1 MTTVRNITTDYTL
14 TPHDAVQGNG
24 VSTLVQVDTTGGPV
38 TLTLPPTDFIEGGQI
53 LIQMVTG
60 SGTSANTL
68 TIASNRPNINL
79 NPAKPTFVSY
89 TQIGVNAGLN
99 TVTCVDGTW
108 VPS

>member
-1 MTTVRNITTDYTL
+1 
-14 TPHDAVQGNG
+14 
-24 VSTLVQVDTTGGPV
+24 
-38 TLTLPPTDFIEGGQI
+38 
-53 LIQMVTG
+53 MVTG

-89 TQIGVNAGLN
+89 TQIGVTAGLN
-99 TVTCVDGTW
+99 TITCVDGTW